1 MLCHDGLFSGGGP
14 RLPVTPLCFAKDAA
28 LEAVRLWGEDGFVR
42 HRLDGKSLGLKPY
55 AVGKR
60 DGVLFLSGE
69 GTSWEEAFEEA
80 SRQPGTK
87 RQD

>member
-1 MLCHDGLFSGGGP
+1 MKSMTD
-14 RLPVTPLCFAKDAA
+14 KDAA
-28 LEAVRLWGEDGFVR
+28 LEAVRRWGENGFVK
-42 HRLDGKSLGLKPY
+42 HRRNGKILGLKPY

-60 DGVLFLSGE
+60 DGVLFLSLGE

-80 SRQPGTK
+80 SRQPGTN

>member
-1 MLCHDGLFSGGGP
+1 MKSMTD
-14 RLPVTPLCFAKDAA
+14 KDAA
-28 LEAVRLWGEDGFVR
+28 LEAVRRWGENGFVK
-42 HRLDGKSLGLKPY
+42 HRRDGLGLKPY
-55 AVGKR
+55 AVGKQ
-60 DGVLFLSGE
+60 DGDLFLSVGE